1 VSTRREF
8 MKLSAAIAAGAVVI
22 PSRDAA
28 AQDMPKLSVDD
39 PTAVAMKYVNN
50 ASEVDASTRPNPAA
64 EQNCGN
70 CALLQGAEGDEWRPC
85 PIFPGKLVNA
95 NGWCSVWA
103 PKS

>member
-1 VSTRREF
+1 MSTRREF
-8 MKLSAAIAAGAVVI
+8 MKLSAAIAAGAVVV
-22 PSRDAA
+22 PSRDAS
-28 AQDMPKLSVDD
+28 AQDMPKLSTDD
-39 PTAVAMKYVNN
+39 PTAVAMKYVND
-50 ASEVDASTRPNPAA
+50 ASEVDPSTRPNPAA

-70 CALLQGAEGDEWRPC
+70 CALLQGADGDEWRPC